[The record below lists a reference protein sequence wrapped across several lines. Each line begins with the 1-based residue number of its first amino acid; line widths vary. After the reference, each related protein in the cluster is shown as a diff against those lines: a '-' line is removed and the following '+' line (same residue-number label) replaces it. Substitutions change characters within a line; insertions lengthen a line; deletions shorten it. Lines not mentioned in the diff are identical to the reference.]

1 MNGFQAEK
9 EKNHIIRWIRDWF
22 TVNGKEASAVIG
34 ISGGK
39 DSTITAALLKEAIG
53 KDRVVGVLMP
63 NGRQTDIED
72 ARRLVRYLGIKSMEV
87 DISGICNMFITALGN
102 DASGEISSLYPAL
115 SSDTAINL
123 PPRIRMTILYAVA
136 QSLPGGGRVANT
148 CNRSEDY
155 IGYSTKYGDAAGDF
169 APLAGFT
176 VRQVVAIGDALEL
189 PHDLA
194 HKTPSDG
201 LCGKTDEENIGFS
214 YEILDTYLETGVC
227 DDKEILEEIE
237 SLHRINLHK
246 INPMQAYQPSY

>member
-1 MNGFQAEK
+1 MKEFQAGREK
-9 EKNHIIRWIRDWF
+9 DKIIQWIKGWF
-22 TVNGKEASAVIG
+22 AANGNKASAVIG

-39 DSTITAALLKEAIG
+39 DSTVTAALLKEALG

-63 NGRQTDIED
+63 NGRQADIED
-72 ARRLVRYLGIKSMEV
+72 ARRLVQYLGIKSMEV
-87 DISGICNMFITALGN
+87 DISGICNMFVTALGDN
-102 DASGEISSLYPAL
+102 ISGETFSFYPAL
-115 SSDTAINL
+115 SPDTMINL
-123 PPRIRMTILYAVA
+123 PPRVRMTVLYAVA

-176 VRQVVAIGDALEL
+176 VRQVVAIGDALRL
-189 PHDLA
+189 PHDLV

-246 INPMQAYQPSY
+246 INPMQAYQPLY